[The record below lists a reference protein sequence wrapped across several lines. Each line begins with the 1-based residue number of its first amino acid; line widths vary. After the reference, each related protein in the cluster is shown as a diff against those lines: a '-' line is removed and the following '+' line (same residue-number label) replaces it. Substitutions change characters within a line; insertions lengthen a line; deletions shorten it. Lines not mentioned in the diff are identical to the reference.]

1 VIWQR
6 ELATGAAL
14 AGVIILILVAAEL
27 WRRLGSPRPE
37 LTRKL
42 IHTSTG
48 VITLTFPFLLR
59 SAWTVLALTSSFALL
74 VWSGKRLG
82 FLKSLHGIERESQG
96 ARLYPLAVFILF
108 MATRGRPWLYVAS
121 MLVLGV
127 SDALAA
133 VVGSRYGTRH
143 FEIGDAKR
151 SLEGS
156 LVFLVV
162 AFLVIHLPLLLMTGL
177 PRESTVLVALL
188 AAAMATAVEAVSVRG
203 TDNLF
208 VPLIVYIV
216 LDRLAGL
223 PPGDLVALNLGA
235 LFLGVVLT
243 FVMNRARGFNAG
255 GIIGLVLFTVA
266 VWTFGPASWALP
278 FFLGLAAYLPLWFL
292 PPRIGSV
299 PAAVVLE
306 ALLPAFAVLA
316 ASAGFRNAGFF
327 HGPYMATI
335 SLLTALC
342 IVGRFQRKW
351 GKKWW
356 SRPAVGLAAAV
367 PAWLLA
373 AFVPWVVQGGA
384 PLAPLLFVGALT
396 AAGALAASSFV
407 DREEP
412 PEHVVVWPR
421 SLLAIQ
427 FAVTSVSVAVQLTGL
442 IPLWRPV
449 Y

>member
-1 VIWQR
+1 MIWR
-6 ELATGAAL
+6 GELVAGAAL
-14 AGVIILILVAAEL
+14 AGVIVVILLAAEL

-48 VITLTFPFLLR
+48 VVSLSFPFLLR
-59 SAWTVLALTSSFALL
+59 SAWTVLGLTSSFALL
-74 VWSGKRLG
+74 VWSGKRFG
-82 FLKSLHGIERESQG
+82 FLRSLHGVERESEG
-96 ARLYPLAVFILF
+96 ARLYPLAVLILF

-156 LVFLVV
+156 LVFMVV
-162 AFLVIHLPLLLMTGL
+162 AFLVIHLPLLLMTDL

-188 AAAMATAVEAVSVRG
+188 AAAMATAVEAVSMRG

-216 LDRLAGL
+216 LDRLAEL
-223 PPGDLVALNLGA
+223 PAAELAWLNLSA
-235 LFLGVVLT
+235 LFVGVVLA
-243 FVMNRARGFNAG
+243 FLMNRARGFNAG

-299 PAAVVLE
+299 PATVVLE

-316 ASAGFRNAGFF
+316 ASAGFRNEGFF

-335 SLLTALC
+335 TLLTALC

-351 GKKWW
+351 GRIWW
-356 SRPAVGLAAAV
+356 SKPAVGLGAAV
-367 PAWLLA
+367 IAWILA
-373 AFVPWVVQGGA
+373 AVVPWLVQGAA
-384 PLAPLLFVGALT
+384 PLAPLLFVGGL
-396 AAGALAASSFV
+396 AAVGSLAASSFV
-407 DREEP
+407 DREAP

-421 SLLAIQ
+421 SLLGIQLGIAAAAI
-427 FAVTSVSVAVQLTGL
+427 VLQLAGV